1 MADSPV
7 KNRQQED
14 FGFQYDK
21 QDNQDKPVKTPDCRP
36 DNKVRQHDA
45 RHGQM
50 KINWAFT
57 RQLSSR
63 E

>member
-1 MADSPV
+1 MADSPH
-7 KNRQQED
+7 KNGQEEH

-21 QDNQDKPVKTPDCRP
+21 QDKPVKTPDCRA